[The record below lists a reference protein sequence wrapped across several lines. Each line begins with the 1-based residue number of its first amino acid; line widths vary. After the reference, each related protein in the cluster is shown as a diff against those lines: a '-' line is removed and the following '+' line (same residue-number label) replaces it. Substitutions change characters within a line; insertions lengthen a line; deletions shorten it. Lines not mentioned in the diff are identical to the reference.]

1 MNRRLSYTLIIEYL
15 VYVLV
20 RVLERIIVM
29 IPEGPA
35 LAVGRFVG
43 RLVFIL
49 FADRRKAAIE
59 NLTIAYGREK
69 SASWI
74 LRTARRNFEHIGTS
88 SVEFFRIRR
97 WSEEEMARRLVM
109 DGRLTYN
116 LLMSAGNHGICI
128 LNSHFG
134 TFEVGA
140 TLAKWLGWDV
150 HLIVTP
156 LRNPFLSR
164 YLFSRGGEDTGIK
177 TYGHKG
183 VVKDLIQLLRS
194 GEMVAFLADQRGDAE
209 RGIFVN
215 YFGAMAPANEVF
227 AKIAIEGKARV
238 MPLATYRGDDGRY
251 YSRFYEEV
259 LIEPTGD
266 KKADLITVSQRFHD
280 LFEEWVRSRPEQG
293 FWIHRKWKRKRSR
306 RRRTKAAPINCREA
320 DVACGRNDVAEGKS
334 Q

>member
-1 MNRRLSYTLIIEYL
+1 MKRPLRFALIVEYL
-15 VYVLV
+15 TYLLV
-20 RVLERIIVM
+20 RVFERVVIL
-29 IPEGPA
+29 IPESLA
-35 LAVGRFVG
+35 LTVGRTAG

-49 FADRRKAAIE
+49 MSDRRKAAIE

-69 SASWI
+69 SSDWI
-74 LRTARRNFEHIGTS
+74 RVTARRNFEHIGMS
-88 SVEFFRIRR
+88 SMEFFRIRR
-97 WSEEEMARRLVM
+97 WSEEEMARRLVV
-109 DGRLTYN
+109 DGRLDYN
-116 LLMSAGNHGICI
+116 LLMSSGNHGVII

-164 YLFSRGGEDTGIK
+164 YLFNRGGEDTGIK

-183 VVKDLIQLLRS
+183 VVKDLIRLLRS

-209 RGIFVN
+209 RGVFVN
-215 YFGAMAPANEVF
+215 YFGSMAPANEVF

-238 MPLATYRGDDGRY
+238 LPLATYRGDDGRY
-251 YSRFYEEV
+251 YSKFFEEV
-259 LIEPTGD
+259 PIEPTGD
-266 KKADLITVSQRFHD
+266 KKADLIAVSQRFHD
-280 LFEEWVRSRPEQG
+280 LFEEWVRSKPEQG
-293 FWIHRKWKRKRSR
+293 FWVHRKWRRKRSR
-306 RRRTKAAPINCREA
+306 RHRRKRRPTAN
-320 DVACGRNDVAEGKS
+320 